1 MRLPS
6 AIFKIKRVESNLGWM
21 MLIKKQYREAPRRSL
36 KYMLK
41 AGVVPSEEEKQN
53 FVVADFEIRSEL
65 STGFRPEGT
74 GP

>member
-1 MRLPS
+1 
-6 AIFKIKRVESNLGWM
+6 
-21 MLIKKQYREAPRRSL
+21 
-36 KYMLK
+36 MLK